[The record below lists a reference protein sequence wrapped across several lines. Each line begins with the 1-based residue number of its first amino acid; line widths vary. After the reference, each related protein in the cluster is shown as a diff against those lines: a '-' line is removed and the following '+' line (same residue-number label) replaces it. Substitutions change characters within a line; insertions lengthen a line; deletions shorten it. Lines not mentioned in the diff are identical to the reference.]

1 MSSQN
6 EALQKALNEM
16 QIKAMA
22 VSQELQVVKQQEAA
36 LARRIKLSEATEN
49 QLKEITGS
57 KSSNDSVPTVW
68 KGVGKMF
75 ISTSLDDQVTEM
87 SKERNEYKDQIS
99 ALGKKKYYLETTYTN
114 VVAALGNATA
124 KP

>member
-1 MSSQN
+1 
-6 EALQKALNEM
+6 
-16 QIKAMA
+16 MA

-36 LARRIKLSEATEN
+36 LARRIKLSEATES

-75 ISTSLDDQVTEM
+75 LSTSLDDQVAEM

-99 ALGKKKYYLETTYTN
+99 ALGKKKIYLETTYTN

-124 KP
+124 KS